1 MFAHGFFPGLYRLS
15 GHPQTPSARSV
26 AAAAAA
32 FLMG

>member
-26 AAAAAA
+26 AAAA